1 MAGTAATIPFQE
13 RRILA
18 EDGLSLYVRDYEPQR
33 SHRAA
38 VLCLP
43 GMTRNSKDFDH
54 LAPTLALQ
62 RRIICPDFR
71 GRGLSAYDDDWRNYQ
86 PVTYINDILH
96 LLAALNIPKVV
107 VIGTS
112 LGGALAMGL
121 AVARPN
127 MLAGAVLNDIGPE
140 LGTDG
145 IERILDYVARDRPQP
160 TWEAAGAEMQRTFG
174 YLELGEPENWQRMA
188 RATYREAPDG
198 QLHFDWDVRLARAA
212 RKTMRERLDLWP
224 YFRALRPIPT
234 LVLRGGQSA
243 VLSAEGLA
251 RMKAEKPDL
260 IAVTVP
266 GVGHTPNL
274 GEPIAAVALARFLAA
289 LP

>member
-1 MAGTAATIPFQE
+1 MIGSAPAIPFRE

-18 EDGLSLYVRDYEPQR
+18 EDGLSLYTRDYESPQ
-33 SHRAA
+33 SDRAA

-54 LAPTLALQ
+54 LAPLLALH
-62 RRIICPDFR
+62 RRVVCPDFR
-71 GRGLSAYDDDWRNYQ
+71 GRGLSEYDPDWRKYE
-86 PVTYINDILH
+86 PLTYISDILH
-96 LLAALNIPKVV
+96 LLAALNIHKLI

-121 AVARPN
+121 AVARPTI
-127 MLAGAVLNDIGPE
+127 LAGVVLNDIGPE
-140 LGTDG
+140 LGSEG
-145 IERILDYVARDRPQP
+145 IERILDYVATDRPQP
-160 TWEAAGAEMQRTFG
+160 TWEAAGAEMQRMFG

-188 RATYREAPDG
+188 RATYREGADG

-212 RKTMRERLDLWP
+212 RKTMRERMDLWP

-234 LVLRGGQSA
+234 LALRGEKSA

-260 IAVTVP
+260 ITVTVP
-266 GVGHTPNL
+266 EVGHTPNL
-274 GEPIAAVALARFLAA
+274 GEPVAAMALANFLAS